1 MRINPLPIVF
11 YVPLFIRLNT
21 VIRKRS
27 DNRGKNP
34 ARGVIPL
41 FSIRLDITSQLVK
54 LLLNFQD
61 LRKLCIHTRLL
72 RPIIAIPFPSFTHR
86 LPRDLPAAGASS
98 NEVIVHA
105 NEVASHV
112 GHAEIKGRE

>member
-1 MRINPLPIVF
+1 M
-11 YVPLFIRLNT
+11 
-21 VIRKRS
+21 
-27 DNRGKNP
+27 
-34 ARGVIPL
+34 
-41 FSIRLDITSQLVK
+41 K

-72 RPIIAIPFPSFTHR
+72 RPITAIPFPSFTHR